1 MSNPCTKPMVA
12 VSRATSRPALS
23 RAVVLVACLAS
34 TLVACRSS
42 HLRALSPEASENA
55 RRYAAECDD
64 GVASSC
70 YALSLVYYFGD
81 ENAQGVPKDVD
92 RAATLRDL
100 ACSRGH
106 APACAGPPEP
116 MPAAR

>member
-1 MSNPCTKPMVA
+1 M
-12 VSRATSRPALS
+12 RPHLLLLALF
-23 RAVVLVACLAS
+23 LAS
-34 TLVACRSS
+34 ACTAELKEENNNLERRM
-42 HLRALSPEASENA
+42 RALQTELEASENA